1 MTEQLPDTPSDPQN
15 DHPSRP
21 APRPHDDEAA
31 AARPGRPFTRPAA
44 PRKGSWNRP
53 RHTPGTAQGQPVRRH
68 DDDGT
73 DRPRFRR
80 DDDGARPR
88 FRRDDDGN
96 DRPRFRRDDDG
107 TDRPRFRRDDDG
119 NDRPRF
125 RRDDDGNDRPRF
137 RRDDDG
143 ERPRFRREDGERP
156 RFRREDGERSE
167 QGREEGMPPR
177 RPRPVYDA
185 WNPRPQPV
193 EPEAPAVPYARK
205 RRITIFGGS
214 FDPIH
219 KGHIAL
225 ASKIIEKELTDEI
238 IFIPTRLQPL
248 KPDGAVATAEQRLEM
263 LSLAITGHKAFAYS
277 DIELCRENGPSYTYD
292 TANLIACAY
301 PDCEVSILI
310 GMDSFCTLSQWHR
323 ATELISHFKFLIY
336 PRPGCQRP
344 NLPDIEELCG
354 MRNAVKLFNSILP
367 EGEFDLFNVSAT
379 QIRDLLAHHRRIDAL
394 VPPAVERYIIDNHLY
409 QP

>member
-15 DHPSRP
+15 DHQRRP
-21 APRPHDDEAA
+21 APRRHDDEDA
-31 AARPGRPFTRPAA
+31 AARPGRPYARPAA

-53 RHTPGTAQGQPVRRH
+53 RHTPGAAQGQPARGRH
-68 DDDGT
+68 DEDGG

-80 DDDGARPR
+80 DGDADTRRPYFRRDEDGGDRPR
-88 FRRDDDGN
+88 FRREEEGN
-96 DRPRFRRDDDG
+96 DRPRFRREEG
-107 TDRPRFRRDDDG
+107 DRP
-119 NDRPRF
+119 
-125 RRDDDGNDRPRF
+125 
-137 RRDDDG
+137 
-143 ERPRFRREDGERP
+143 
-156 RFRREDGERSE
+156 E
-167 QGREEGMPPR
+167 QGGEEGMAPR

-193 EPEAPAVPYARK
+193 EPEAPEVPYAR
-205 RRITIFGGS
+205 RRRVTIFGGS

-219 KGHIAL
+219 NGHIAL

-248 KPDGAVATAEQRLEM
+248 KPGGAVASPEQRLEM
-263 LSLAITGHKAFAYS
+263 LSLAVTGHKAFAYS

-292 TANLIACAY
+292 TAKLIACAY

-310 GMDSFCTLSQWHR
+310 GMDSFCTLSSWHR

-344 NLPDIEELCG
+344 SLPDIEELCG

-367 EGEFDLFNVSAT
+367 EDEFDLFNVSAT

>member
-15 DHPSRP
+15 DHQRRP
-21 APRPHDDEAA
+21 APRRHDDEDA
-31 AARPGRPFTRPAA
+31 AARPGRPYARPAA

-53 RHTPGTAQGQPVRRH
+53 RHTPGAAQGQPARGRH
-68 DDDGT
+68 DEDGG

-80 DDDGARPR
+80 DGDADTRRPYFRRDEDGGDRPR
-88 FRRDDDGN
+88 FRRDGDADTRRPYFRREEEGN
-96 DRPRFRRDDDG
+96 DRPRFRREEE
-107 TDRPRFRRDDDG
+107 G

-125 RRDDDGNDRPRF
+125 RREEGDRP
-137 RRDDDG
+137 
-143 ERPRFRREDGERP
+143 
-156 RFRREDGERSE
+156 E
-167 QGREEGMPPR
+167 QGGEEGMAPR

-193 EPEAPAVPYARK
+193 EPEAPEVPYAR
-205 RRITIFGGS
+205 RRRVTIFGGS

-219 KGHIAL
+219 NGHIAL

-248 KPDGAVATAEQRLEM
+248 KPGGAVASPEQRLEM
-263 LSLAITGHKAFAYS
+263 LSLAVTGHKAFAYS

-292 TANLIACAY
+292 TAKLIACAY

-310 GMDSFCTLSQWHR
+310 GMDSFCTLSSWHR

-367 EGEFDLFNVSAT
+367 EDEFDLFNVSAT